1 MYRVCP
7 ALIALRTLWA
17 CSVVVTLAFVSQA
30 VAQDASTIV
39 AGRYVAPDGTLKP
52 LVNIEL
58 RGGKIATVKAVGEKT
73 EGAASGAY
81 ANAVVCPG
89 LIDLRSQIGSVGQIN
104 ESKNAIDLSANALDG
119 VDWHHRDFQKAL
131 SAGVTAAMILPS
143 PRNLISG
150 ASAVIKTDAARPVV
164 LRAEGPLVLSLGPR
178 VWRYDRRPTSR
189 TGSLAMLREL
199 FESARSGNA
208 YPPPPRLN
216 AMVRGGF
223 DSIVYCSEAMDV
235 SAALRLFRDVAGPS
249 AIVHTSGEYDL
260 ADELSGRAITVV
272 VGPYG
277 FDTPPRELGFAAALS
292 RREVPVAF
300 AGQVPVQGRDSV
312 RVTAALAVRYGMAP
326 DAARRAMTIAAAK
339 VAGVA
344 DAIGS
349 IEAGKDADLVLFS
362 DDPLR
367 LDAKVLAVYVGGV
380 RVYVDHGTWRTAGE
394 VD

>member
-1 MYRVCP
+1 MHRVCP
-7 ALIALRTLWA
+7 ALIARPVHRVCLVL
-17 CSVVVTLAFVSQA
+17 VTVAFVSQS

-39 AGRYVAPDGTLKP
+39 AGRYVAPDGTLKSS
-52 LVNIEL
+52 VRIEL
-58 RGGKIATVKAVGEKT
+58 RGGKIAAVKAIDET
-73 EGAASGAY
+73 TDDAASGAY
-81 ANAVVCPG
+81 ADAVACPG
-89 LIDLRSQIGSVGQIN
+89 LIDLRSQVGSVGQIN
-104 ESKNAIDLSANALDG
+104 ESKYAIDFSANALDG
-119 VDWHHRDFQKAL
+119 VDWHHRDFHRAL
-131 SAGVTAAMILPS
+131 SAGVTAAMVLPS

-150 ASAVIKTDAARPVV
+150 VAAVIKTDAARPVV
-164 LRAEGPLVLSLGPR
+164 LRSEGPLVLSLGPL

-189 TGSLAMLREL
+189 TGALAMLREL
-199 FESARSGNA
+199 FESAKPGNA
-208 YPPPPRLN
+208 HPPPPRLN
-216 AMVRGGF
+216 AMVRGGL

-235 SAALRLFRDVAGPS
+235 SAALRLFRDVAGPH

-260 ADELSGRAITVV
+260 AGELSGRAITVV

-292 RREVPVAF
+292 REDVPVAF
-300 AGQVPVQGRDSV
+300 AGQVPVRGRDSV
-312 RVTAALAVRYGMAP
+312 RVTAALAVRYGMDP
-326 DAARRAMTIAAAK
+326 GAARRGMTIAAAK

-349 IEAGKDADLVLFS
+349 IEVGKDADLVIFS

-380 RVYVDHGTWRTAGE
+380 RVYVDHDVLTAGE